1 MFNEVHIAKFK
12 GNSVGYSFYNQ
23 GLLLLEADDLSEVLK
38 KSKDN
43 LLSSLSNDSKF
54 LPLSEVLKCVTDG
67 VEMSIL
73 NCILADC
80 FQAFKEHF
88 G

>member
-23 GLLLLEADDLSEVLK
+23 GLLLLEVLK

>member
-23 GLLLLEADDLSEVLK
+23 GLLLLEAEDLSEVLK

-43 LLSSLSNDSKF
+43 H
-54 LPLSEVLKCVTDG
+54 T
-67 VEMSIL
+67 
-73 NCILADC
+73 
-80 FQAFKEHF
+80 
-88 G
+88 